1 MLELA
6 NVNHDCD
13 DFNIDKIEIN
23 SYIKYINT
31 DTNIKRYKIKKH
43 NKVKEYKNNIAKKNL
58 YNSIDMPKNFESNI
72 YSPNKKITDY
82 LNKSTLVENNKY
94 LTKGKSYQY
103 SIEVE
108 KNNFWGNISCPQM
121 SDIDRTSSNHNNFIP
136 KKDGGKPNRRLT
148 QVKKNPNILD
158 KKRSFLKKKIFSYKN
173 IFISNIS
180 KNLGIISQDK
190 NKINSIRSVT
200 PRGRS
205 AKIIDMKSYP
215 LEN

>member
-1 MLELA
+1 MFDNIMELA

-13 DFNIDKIEIN
+13 DFNIDKIKIN

-31 DTNIKRYKIKKH
+31 DTNIKYIIKKN

-58 YNSIDMPKNFESNI
+58 YNSIDIPKNFESNI

-136 KKDGGKPNRRLT
+136 KKDGGKPIRRLT

-158 KKRSFLKKKIFSYKN
+158 KKRSFLKKIHSVIKIYLHL
-173 IFISNIS
+173 IY
-180 KNLGIISQDK
+180 Q
-190 NKINSIRSVT
+190 KI
-200 PRGRS
+200 
-205 AKIIDMKSYP
+205 
-215 LEN
+215 